1 MSSPLARDYD
11 ELELGERFVTQ
22 GRTVTESDI
31 VMFAAL
37 SGDQHPQ
44 HTDAEWSARSRFGE
58 RIAHGMLVLSYAVG
72 LMPFD
77 PDRVVALRRVA
88 DAAFKRP
95 VRIGD
100 TIHVEGE
107 VKEKT
112 ELDPEHGLVTC
123 RWRILNG
130 SGTLV
135 ARATVEVVWRRQGEA
150 AAAASDG
157 AREAD
162 PVLL

>member
-1 MSSPLARDYD
+1 MSTPLARDFD

-31 VMFAAL
+31 VTFAGL
-37 SGDQHPQ
+37 SGDTHPQ
-44 HTDAEWSARSRFGE
+44 HTYADWSARSRFGE
-58 RIAHGMLVLSYAVG
+58 RIAHGMLVLSFAVG

-107 VKEKT
+107 VKDKT
-112 ELDPEHGLVTC
+112 ELDAEHGLVTC

-130 SGTLV
+130 AGTLV
-135 ARATVEVVWRRQGEA
+135 ARASVEVVWRRRDARPPAE
-150 AAAASDG
+150 SDG
-157 AREAD
+157 ARAEE